1 MALAFTPGFN
11 IANIGAVAD
20 RVSAAYGIGL
30 GVVGLFTTGLFL
42 THAVMQV
49 PAGRLC
55 DRFGPRLIGACG
67 LLVVVGAS
75 TAALG
80 WREAWFAIGMRT
92 VAGVGTALAFVGGS
106 DYVRA
111 TIGSPV
117 AQGMYGATSVA
128 AGGLALALVPL
139 LPGWRAPFA
148 AAAVVAAAGV
158 LVVAV
163 SPREPVRTA
172 VKRGLTLLDRR
183 LAPLAVM
190 HAASFG
196 LSVVIGNWVVTLL
209 QRSGGESEHV
219 AGVIGALVLFVGVI
233 SRPLGGRFI
242 DRPNVVAASFV
253 LGGIAIGALA
263 AARPLPLVVL
273 AAAAAG
279 FAAGIPFAPSFAGA
293 QRLRPDAPGAAI
305 GAINMVAAV
314 VILVGTPLLGVS
326 FSLPGGGRG
335 GFLVIAVLYGLTA
348 LAVRSTG
355 GRR

>member
-1 MALAFTPGFN
+1 
-11 IANIGAVAD
+11 
-20 RVSAAYGIGL
+20 
-30 GVVGLFTTGLFL
+30 
-42 THAVMQV
+42 
-49 PAGRLC
+49 
-55 DRFGPRLIGACG
+55 
-67 LLVVVGAS
+67 
-75 TAALG
+75 
-80 WREAWFAIGMRT
+80 
-92 VAGVGTALAFVGGS
+92 
-106 DYVRA
+106 
-111 TIGSPV
+111 
-117 AQGMYGATSVA
+117 VA

-233 SRPLGGRFI
+233 SRPLGGRFV

-314 VILVGTPLLGVS
+314 VILVGTPLLGVT